1 MMISRISSMVTAN
14 SKVKDSISQDD
25 YKTCCHKVET
35 HKPDAEK
42 YMKNKLMNLYNS

>member
-25 YKTCCHKVET
+25 YKTCCNKVFINLINQ
-35 HKPDAEK
+35 
-42 YMKNKLMNLYNS
+42 MLKNI